1 MDGLNNAKE
10 FELWATVRKLFRIV
24 GWSSYLF
31 VFASF
36 AAAWAKEAPPTQN
49 SFFDPF
55 VSAQREDAEL
65 HSLFPLSPDRIWAVG
80 DRGLILASEDGG
92 IHWRVQESGTTC
104 SLRDIFFVD
113 PLRGWAVGYAVQPF
127 SRRAF
132 GVVLSTIDGGKKW
145 NYTPQPLLPP
155 LHGIRRTSNGN
166 FVVWGGWSTQLASSV
181 FESIDGGKTWAP
193 SPNVTDEYKS
203 IIPLMSGWI
212 GTAENGPA
220 IHWELHQST
229 PVGQGKLW
237 NLFQCDGENVVGIDR
252 EKQLYVGPLA
262 DIRQWR
268 MAPVPR
274 FLSSIRVLGVNKR
287 AILAAG
293 NPSSLVARSDDSG
306 KTWHAIESP
315 IQSPLKLFTFLD
327 ENRGWAIS
335 DMGDIVA
342 TRDGGK
348 SWWVQRN
355 GFSQLGMMFIVS
367 DEERIPWTSIAYC
380 TNETQ
385 RATGMVVVIKHP
397 ESSYE
402 AAQTRRRIQAAAGSI
417 GVTFVKFVHHAQL
430 APNSSTQENADH
442 SIVAN
447 EITECIHEFV
457 PEVIVVGN
465 SSHSS
470 YGELKDH
477 VLRVVLDHAQSLRN
491 QNSNLTNLSQQ
502 KKVHKVYALSHN
514 RARSLE
520 ITGSLVLKR
529 SGKLLGE
536 VTQRATSLVEEQVEL
551 DHPESLL
558 LMYSE
563 NPGEGAA
570 TDIGSGFLSSPDASR
585 RIELGHQGNLQVVL
599 GSTARRKSL
608 QRLVESSRK
617 ESRDESWDDYFKQV
631 VDSLTQDE
639 LEPSLIWLADRLR
652 EQGKW
657 LHWQMV
663 AETLIRRQPDSGS
676 AEVMWRQLL
685 TVAAS
690 AELNHW
696 REREIANLPMMNG
709 TSEVVT
715 ASASDSDTPPTSPFG
730 SPATTKEANQ
740 LPDNVSAEPNRE
752 NRDAQRS
759 TSPMQPKNLALM
771 QWIMEQLPQRHPT
784 LVGEPDI
791 LLQFSSWFHRYAVQT
806 PLVADVQN
814 GLKMVGT
821 QAYPNSWRDIAETES
836 LLWNASGLAGSPIH
850 SVPNVEAG
858 KARIR
863 QPLVTAHQTLQRPL
877 LDGLPDDPCWQNA
890 KTIELFDAQGTT
902 PQTDIRITFDDEWL
916 FVWISCERDPLIKQS
931 EPAARRNYDSD
942 LSNEDRVR
950 LTLDVD
956 RDRVT
961 TFQFEIDQRGLT
973 RDACWGLP
981 QWNPR
986 WFVAQHQ
993 TETHWLSE
1001 FAIPIEE
1008 LTANPRVMGNHWC
1021 VGMERQSGNR
1031 ILGEWPKNP
1040 RSGAMRTIDLGLL
1053 QFTTAPVAQPPVP

>member
-10 FELWATVRKLFRIV
+10 FELWATVRKLCKIV

-31 VFASF
+31 ICTSF
-36 AAAWAKEAPPTQN
+36 AVVWAKEAPPTQN

-92 IHWRVQESGTTC
+92 IHWRAQESGTTC

-155 LHGIRRTSNGN
+155 LHGIRRTANGN
-166 FVVWGGWSTQLASSV
+166 LIVWGGWSTQLASSV

-193 SPNVTDEYKS
+193 SPNVTAEYTS
-203 IIPLMSGWI
+203 IFPLMSGWI
-212 GTAENGPA
+212 GTAANGTA
-220 IHWELHQST
+220 FHWELHQTT
-229 PVGQGKLW
+229 PVGEGKLW

-252 EKQLYVGPLA
+252 EKQLCVGPLA
-262 DIRQWR
+262 DVRQWR
-268 MAPVPR
+268 NAPSPR
-274 FLSSIRVLGVNKR
+274 FLSSIGVLGVSKR
-287 AILAAG
+287 AIFAAG
-293 NPSSLVARSDDSG
+293 SPSTLVARSDDSG

-335 DMGDIVA
+335 EMGDIVA

-355 GFSQLGMMFIVS
+355 GFTQLGMMFIVS

-385 RATGMVVVIKHP
+385 RATGMVVVIKNS
-397 ESSYE
+397 ENSFE

-417 GVTFVKFVHHAQL
+417 GVTFVKFVHHDQYV
-430 APNSSTQENADH
+430 PNSTDKAADH
-442 SIVAN
+442 TFVAN
-447 EITECIHEFV
+447 EITECIHGFV

-491 QNSNLTNLSQQ
+491 QNSNLANRSQQ

-536 VTQRATSLVEEQVEL
+536 VTQRATSLIEEQVEL

-657 LHWQMV
+657 LHWQLV
-663 AETLIRRQPDSGS
+663 AETLIRRQPNSGS

-696 REREIANLPMMNG
+696 REREVTTLPMMNAS
-709 TSEVVT
+709 SEVVT
-715 ASASDSDTPPTSPFG
+715 ASASESDTPPTSPFG
-730 SPATTKEANQ
+730 SPPTTKGSNR
-740 LPDNVSAEPNRE
+740 LDGDDSTEPIRE
-752 NRDAQRS
+752 NSEAQQS
-759 TSPMQPKNLALM
+759 TIHLQPKNLALM

-784 LVGEPDI
+784 MVGEPDI
-791 LLQFSSWFHRYAVQT
+791 MLQFSSWFHRYALQT

-814 GLKMVGT
+814 GLKMVGSQT
-821 QAYPNSWRDIAETES
+821 YPNSWREIAETEAV
-836 LLWNASGLAGSPIH
+836 LWNASGLSGSPSNSI
-850 SVPNVEAG
+850 PIVEAG
-858 KARIR
+858 KAKIR
-863 QPLVTAHQTLQRPL
+863 QPVVTAQQTWQRPL

-890 KTIELFDAQGTT
+890 KTIELSKVQEATTQTEVRIAFDE
-902 PQTDIRITFDDEWL
+902 EWL
-916 FVWISCERDPLIKQS
+916 FVWISCERDPQIKRS
-931 EPAARRNYDSD
+931 EPTVRRGYDSD

-956 RDRVT
+956 RDRAT

-973 RDACWGLP
+973 RDACWALP

-986 WFVAQHQ
+986 WFVAQQQ

-1001 FAIPIEE
+1001 FAIPLEE
-1008 LTANPRVMGNHWC
+1008 LTANTRVIGNHWC
-1021 VGMERQSGNR
+1021 LGIERQSGQR
-1031 ILGEWPKNP
+1031 TLGKWPTNP
-1040 RSGAMRTIDLGLL
+1040 RSRNLRPIDLGLL